1 MKSRKQK
8 TADSTPRPLT
18 SRIHEIRRRIGQIEL
33 ICSGTLLERTKVC
46 GKPNCRCA
54 RDPAA
59 QHGPYYEWKRREQ
72 NQLRHRIVAAEE
84 ARQIRRAQD
93 AYQALLALLAI
104 WEDESLAIILG
115 RDRLTHRKHER

>member
-1 MKSRKQK
+1 MKSRH
-8 TADSTPRPLT
+8 SSPPVN
-18 SRIHEIRRRIGQIEL
+18 SRIDQLRNRIGRIEL

-54 RDPAA
+54 TDPSAE
-59 QHGPYYEWKRREQ
+59 HGPYYEWRRREQ
-72 NQLRHRIVAAEE
+72 GRLRHRIVTADE
-84 ARQIRRAQD
+84 ARRIRSAQD
-93 AYQALLALLAI
+93 AYQLLLRLLAT

>member
-8 TADSTPRPLT
+8 ATATTPRPLT
-18 SRIHEIRRRIGQIEL
+18 SRIRELRRRIGRIEL

-54 RDPAA
+54 QDPAA

-72 NQLRHRIVAAEE
+72 NQLRHRIVTAQE
-84 ARQIRRAQD
+84 ARQIRRAQN
-93 AYQALLALLAI
+93 AYQVLLGLLAT
-104 WEDESLAIILG
+104 WEDESLAVILG
-115 RDRLTHRKHER
+115 RDRLTHRKYER

>member
-8 TADSTPRPLT
+8 AAASTPRPLT
-18 SRIHEIRRRIGQIEL
+18 SRIRQIRRRIGQIEL

-54 RDPAA
+54 QDPAA

-72 NQLRHRIVAAEE
+72 NQLRHRIVTAEE
-84 ARQIRRAQD
+84 AREIRRAQD
-93 AYQALLALLAI
+93 AYQALLGMLAT